1 MSKQSVLLG
10 LCWFLGLPDKS
21 VCSSGGCEVTF
32 RQVGSCCVKAIPITA
47 EGGRRPVA
55 SGAASA
61 APRAA
66 LVVAAGT
73 RAERRRWRGR
83 PGGGRPGRTPRPRRA
98 KGAARAAVPRP
109 RPRGGTW
116 AAFPRPFPA
125 DLGAAI
131 AAALHHRAA
140 SDVVVVTAAG
150 GGRPGT
156 GPGNRGGSPRRR
168 GWRAFAGGSRLGER
182 RACPGP
188 AQLLV
193 VSANLVAQ
201 QRRQRP
207 GRKHGGAPRQR
218 TRVRGDTLRKHS
230 MSP

>member
-1 MSKQSVLLG
+1 MSKQSVLLS

-66 LVVAAGT
+66 LVVAVGT
-73 RAERRRWRGR
+73 RAERGRWRGR

-109 RPRGGTW
+109 RPR
-116 AAFPRPFPA
+116 ALPRSFPA
-125 DLGAAI
+125 ALGAAI
-131 AAALHHRAA
+131 AAALRHRAA
-140 SDVVVVTAAG
+140 SDVVVVNAYG
-150 GGRPGT
+150 GGRPGA
-156 GPGNRGGSPRRR
+156 GPGDRGDGPRRR
-168 GWRAFAGGSRLGER
+168 GRRAFAGGGRLGDR